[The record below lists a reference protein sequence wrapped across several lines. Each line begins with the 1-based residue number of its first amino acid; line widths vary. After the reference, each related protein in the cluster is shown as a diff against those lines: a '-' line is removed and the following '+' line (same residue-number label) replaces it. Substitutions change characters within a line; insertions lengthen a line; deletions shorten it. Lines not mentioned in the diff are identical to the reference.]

1 MAVILKAEDLKPGK
15 CYGIQWDKEFDL
27 KQVNYYQNQGFSM
40 SLFVDKYKEAIEK
53 KLYNKQFEFLGM
65 SYHPSGHFHIK
76 FAKVRLFG
84 DEVLMPH
91 QMLIR

>member
-1 MAVILKAEDLKPGK
+1 
-15 CYGIQWDKEFDL
+15 
-27 KQVNYYQNQGFSM
+27 M

>member
-1 MAVILKAEDLKPGK
+1 MAVILKAEDLKPRK

-53 KLYNKQFEFLGM
+53 NYIINNLSF
-65 SYHPSGHFHIK
+65 
-76 FAKVRLFG
+76 
-84 DEVLMPH
+84 
-91 QMLIR
+91 

>member
-40 SLFVDKYKEAIEK
+40 SLFC
-53 KLYNKQFEFLGM
+53 
-65 SYHPSGHFHIK
+65 
-76 FAKVRLFG
+76 R
-84 DEVLMPH
+84 
-91 QMLIR
+91 